1 MFAGAEVPVAED
13 CSARRASATELDA
26 ERVAA
31 HARNREAAIL
41 FLEYLVGAKAQS
53 FFADGNNE
61 YPVVEGVQPSQ
72 VLASLG
78 AFREDR
84 LDARVYAANNARAL
98 QLMDR
103 AGWK

>member
-1 MFAGAEVPVAED
+1 MTINRNQAPLAAPDLLGGG
-13 CSARRASATELDA
+13 
-26 ERVAA
+26 VAA

-41 FLEYLVGAKAQS
+41 FLEYLVGTKAQS

-61 YPVVEGVQPSQ
+61 YPVVEGVQPSP

-78 AFREDR
+78 GFREDR

>member
-1 MFAGAEVPVAED
+1 
-13 CSARRASATELDA
+13 
-26 ERVAA
+26 
-31 HARNREAAIL
+31 
-41 FLEYLVGAKAQS
+41 
-53 FFADGNNE
+53 
-61 YPVVEGVQPSQ
+61 VVEGVQPSQ